1 MKTAPLSHEALFALL
16 AGLTVAGCDKKA
28 GEASAEQPAATSAA
42 PSVPSAPSAAPAA
55 VSAAAAAA
63 VSAKEV
69 PPPATSAEKA
79 GGCAPGGCAPGKCAA
94 NK

>member
-1 MKTAPLSHEALFALL
+1 MKTPSLSQEALFALL
-16 AGLTVAGCDKKA
+16 AGLTVAGCEKKA
-28 GEASAEQPAATSAA
+28 GEVSAEQPAAASAA
-42 PSVPSAPSAAPAA
+42 PVAQPTPSAVP
-55 VSAAAAAA
+55 AAA

-69 PPPATSAEKA
+69 PSAAVSAEKA